1 MSAAAARERLAIV
14 AVDRADRQREAVS
27 AAEIAKRDQQIRV
40 LAAVHEGARPTRSRK
55 RALDWGSANNIVG
68 QDARQLRAEARR
80 LERDHD
86 ISRNALNVLTQNVV
100 GSGIDVIPA
109 PRRAGQEIDSALAE
123 RLKALWD
130 AWWDRPEVTKR
141 HDWGKCQQLM
151 ARSLFRDGEVFYQP
165 LVGPV
170 AFLAH
175 GTAVPFSI
183 EMLEADMV
191 PLDLEDAGRRIYQGV
206 ETNAWGEPIAY
217 HVYKTH
223 PGDTWAGLQPETKRI
238 AMPGLRHVALTDRI
252 HQIRGLSVFAAAI
265 ARLADIK
272 EYEDSERI
280 AAKVAASLS
289 AQIIKGDAQVYGTSP
304 GASLAGQTMLGPTDR
319 PYRALTMRP
328 GMIADDLLPGER
340 VEMIDSKRPN
350 PNAETFRAGQLRAA
364 SGAFGV
370 TFSSLSRDYSS
381 GTYSSQRQELVEQ
394 WGAYQMAGEFYV
406 ASVCRPVWR
415 DFVTACVLGNLVQVP
430 RGWSLDELSAATY
443 VRPVMPWIDPLKEVM
458 AMGEAEDRGWVAPQ
472 QNILLRGN
480 DPDEVLRQ
488 RREWA
493 ERRTA
498 AGDAPANPVLDPEA
512 RAAIR
517 RDVVARH
524 MESA

>member
-1 MSAAAARERLAIV
+1 MSAAAARARLSIV
-14 AVDRADRQREAVS
+14 ANDRAERVRDAQARQQ
-27 AAEIAKRDQQIRV
+27 IAQRDQQIRV
-40 LAAVHEGARPTRSRK
+40 LSAVHEGARPTRGRK
-55 RALDWGSANNIVG
+55 TAIDWGSANNIVG

-86 ISRNALNVLTQNVV
+86 ISRNALNVLVQNVV
-100 GSGIDVIPA
+100 GSGIDVLPA
-109 PRRAGQEIDSALAE
+109 PRRAGQAIDTGLAE
-123 RLKALWD
+123 QLKTLWD

-165 LVGPV
+165 LIGPV
-170 AFLAH
+170 SYLAH
-175 GTAVPFSI
+175 GTSVPFSV
-183 EMLEADMV
+183 ELLEADMV
-191 PLDLEDAGRRIYQGV
+191 PLDFEDAARRIHQGV

-223 PGDTWAGLQPETKRI
+223 PGDTWAGVRAETKRV

-289 AQIIKGDAQVYGTSP
+289 AQIIKGDAQSYGSGE
-304 GASLAGQTMLGPTDR
+304 GAVVGQTVLSPADR

-328 GMIADDLLPGER
+328 GLIADDLLPGER

-350 PNAETFRAGQLRAA
+350 PNAETFRSGQLRAA

-370 TFSSLSRDYSS
+370 TYSSLSRDYAS

-415 DFVTACVLGNLVQVP
+415 DFVIACVLGNLVQVP
-430 RGWSLDELSAATY
+430 RGWSIDELCAATY
-443 VRPVMPWIDPLKEVM
+443 VRPVMPWIDPLKEIL

-480 DPDEVLRQ
+480 DPEEVLRQ
-488 RREWA
+488 RREWSDRLA
-493 ERRTA
+493 A
-498 AGDAPANPVLDPEA
+498 AGEQPVTPAIDPEA

-517 RDVVARH
+517 RDVVARA
-524 MESA
+524 MEST